1 MKVGDL
7 VRRNPEYKGSSRL
20 KHAIGIILAV
30 NGSML
35 KVSNHGWWSE
45 HTAEVISEQKI
56 RNR

>member
-7 VRRNPEYKGSSRL
+7 VRRNQEYKGSSPIG
-20 KHAIGIILAV
+20 AIGIILAV
-30 NGSML
+30 DCRML